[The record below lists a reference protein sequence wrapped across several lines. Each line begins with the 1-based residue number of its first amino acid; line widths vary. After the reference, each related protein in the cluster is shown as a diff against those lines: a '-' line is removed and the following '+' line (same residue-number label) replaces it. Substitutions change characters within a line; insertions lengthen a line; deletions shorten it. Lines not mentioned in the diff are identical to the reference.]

1 MENKE
6 KDNSIPNHDPKDD
19 EYNKNNDND
28 EDSNLIVP
36 GDSNSEMVDMEEIQ
50 EQDMSSHGQDE
61 DALLQEDVVVSN
73 VVLSNVDMDHHNRTM
88 DHCDL
93 MCNDNDEEED
103 EEVVVDSLLLEQKES
118 SLRLLCVPTQQDDND
133 NKKNTMKDCEQNE
146 NLVHLLQNK
155 DKSCTDE
162 TDDVVNEQ
170 ELDKSQLLTRYEQ
183 EEQVQGQS
191 MVVLVPDPSTT
202 TTITNHNVGR
212 CQDDIVNNKHSQDK
226 EKDETCIVSLT
237 DCNNAMDHGEEEG
250 IVIVSN
256 EADIAQDTWIN
267 NDDEVGQSKL
277 LLTVAPELHTKVK
290 GPYKEGWHEQGNVLE
305 EENHNGGLDKALN
318 RKEEE
323 DDNDTNDTILL
334 QGYQNNHVDQ
344 DAVKESKVK
353 LDTTQECSLQP
364 NQVDDSNKSKD
375 SFLQDALTTTG
386 TTIHMKNQKVDC
398 CTFNH
403 SFQSDHD
410 DVRNRVRKWKDMSV
424 VFVIALLIHPKT
436 LEFFWDLTPLFDSPQ
451 EGKKIF
457 LRCTLHSLRRN
468 FVKDPI

>member
-1 MENKE
+1 MENNE
-6 KDNSIPNHDPKDD
+6 KDNSIPNDPKDD
-19 EYNKNNDND
+19 EYNKNNDHD

-133 NKKNTMKDCEQNE
+133 NKKNTMKDCEQKE

-170 ELDKSQLLTRYEQ
+170 ELNKSQLLTRYEQ

-202 TTITNHNVGR
+202 TTTTNHNVDR
-212 CQDDIVNNKHSQDK
+212 CQDVIVNNKHSQDK

-237 DCNNAMDHGEEEG
+237 DCNNAMDHGKEEG
-250 IVIVSN
+250 IVIVPN
-256 EADIAQDTWIN
+256 EAGIQ
-267 NDDEVGQSKL
+267 
-277 LLTVAPELHTKVK
+277 
-290 GPYKEGWHEQGNVLE
+290 
-305 EENHNGGLDKALN
+305 
-318 RKEEE
+318 
-323 DDNDTNDTILL
+323 
-334 QGYQNNHVDQ
+334 
-344 DAVKESKVK
+344 
-353 LDTTQECSLQP
+353 
-364 NQVDDSNKSKD
+364 
-375 SFLQDALTTTG
+375 
-386 TTIHMKNQKVDC
+386 
-398 CTFNH
+398 
-403 SFQSDHD
+403 
-410 DVRNRVRKWKDMSV
+410 
-424 VFVIALLIHPKT
+424 
-436 LEFFWDLTPLFDSPQ
+436 
-451 EGKKIF
+451 
-457 LRCTLHSLRRN
+457 
-468 FVKDPI
+468 